1 MDERKIQLPDFIIAD
16 LYKESLVEI
25 GHFPLH
31 EETVQPGKALTKTE
45 ETVEPVSISF
55 LGENKKKV
63 SIIVND
69 AQSVHVKEADL
80 SFLTNILKACNLTL
94 SDIAIINQAVQTVD
108 YESLKQ
114 QLTPEKILLFDV
126 DPSTIKL
133 PFLVPPFQIQ
143 KFDNVT
149 IMVAP
154 PLHLL
159 NQTAQDA
166 RLLKS
171 KLWLSLKQ
179 VFNIP

>member
-1 MDERKIQLPDFIIAD
+1 MDDRKIQLPGFIIAD

-25 GHFPLH
+25 GGFPS
-31 EETVQPGKALTKTE
+31 QGDRKQRPQASTKTD
-45 ETVEPVSISF
+45 ETADPDFIRF

-69 AQSVHVKEADL
+69 GQEGHVKDENL
-80 SFLTNILKACNLTL
+80 NFLTNILKACYLTL
-94 SDIAIINQAVQTVD
+94 ADIAIVNYAGNVT
-108 YESLKQ
+108 YEQLKQ

-126 DPSTIKL
+126 DPSAIKL
-133 PFLVPPFQIQ
+133 PFLIPAFQIQ
-143 KFDNVT
+143 KFDNTT

-159 NQTAQDA
+159 NQATQDA

-171 KLWLSLKQ
+171 KLWLTLKQ
-179 VFNIP
+179 VFGIA

>member
-1 MDERKIQLPDFIIAD
+1 MDDRKIQLPDFIIAD
-16 LYKESLVEI
+16 LYKESLVDI
-25 GHFPLH
+25 RTFPLQ
-31 EETVQPGKALTKTE
+31 EEIVQPSKSLTKTE
-45 ETVEPVSISF
+45 VTVEPVAISY

-69 AQSVHVKEADL
+69 PQSVHVKEEDL
-80 SFLTNILKACNLTL
+80 SFLTNILKACYLTL
-94 SDIAIINQAVQTVD
+94 ADIAIINHAAQTVD
-108 YESLKQ
+108 YENLKRE
-114 QLTPEKILLFDV
+114 LSPDKILLFDV

-133 PFLVPPFQIQ
+133 PFLVPAFQIQ
-143 KFDNVT
+143 KFDNTT

-159 NQTAQDA
+159 NQTSQEA